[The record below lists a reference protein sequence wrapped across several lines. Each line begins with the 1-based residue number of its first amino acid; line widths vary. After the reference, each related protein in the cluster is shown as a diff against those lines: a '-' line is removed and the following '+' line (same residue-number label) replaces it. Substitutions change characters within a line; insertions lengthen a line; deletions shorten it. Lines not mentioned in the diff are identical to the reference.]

1 MSDHQKD
8 QFKEN
13 VLHITRQDGDIEY
26 ERTMPTASSEQ
37 ILKNLT
43 KTHTYWKN
51 FGIPP
56 STEKAFKLAYQHVTK
71 NCLNDIPVGL
81 GTERNEATHKWMNDF
96 YHGRATL
103 SAEVFEV
110 WRVVITS

>member
-1 MSDHQKD
+1 MLK
-8 QFKEN
+8 
-13 VLHITRQDGDIEY
+13 ITRQEGDIKY

-43 KTHTYWKN
+43 RTHNYWTN
-51 FGIPP
+51 VGIPP
-56 STEKAFKLAYQHVTK
+56 KTEKAFDLSYNHVTK

-81 GTERNEATHKWMNDF
+81 GTEKNEVTHKWMNDF

-103 SAEVFEV
+103 SAEAFEV
-110 WRVVITS
+110 WRVIKS